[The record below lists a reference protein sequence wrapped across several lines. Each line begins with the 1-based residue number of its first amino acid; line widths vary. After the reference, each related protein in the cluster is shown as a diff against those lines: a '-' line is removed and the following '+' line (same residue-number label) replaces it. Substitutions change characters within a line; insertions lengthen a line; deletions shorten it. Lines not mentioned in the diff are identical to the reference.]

1 MRIDRPESVLL
12 RARVPAQRLRNVE
25 RVLDRLG
32 LKPSDAINMLL
43 AQIELSRGLPF
54 RVSLEEPLFVS
65 GDMQAAEWT
74 EALGEY

>member
-1 MRIDRPESVLL
+1 
-12 RARVPAQRLRNVE
+12 
-25 RVLDRLG
+25 
-32 LKPSDAINMLL
+32 MLL

-54 RVSLEEPLFVS
+54 RVSLEEPPFVS